1 MIIRLENGQSVS
13 VPDSASIEETNQIVS
28 NVEMSNKDIGSLL
41 FALKQSNMGIE
52 CEHST
57 TEDITPL
64 NSPALSKDECNLV
77 NMYRQLPADAA
88 QAAYKMLYYM
98 ASGER

>member
-41 FALKQSNMGIE
+41 FALKQSNMGLGL
-52 CEHST
+52 EHST

-64 NSPALSKDECNLV
+64 NSPALSENECSLV
-77 NMYRQLPADAA
+77 NMYRQLSADAA
-88 QAAYKMLYYM
+88 QVAYKAVYYM
-98 ASGER
+98 ASDEH